1 MDRFVPISFWKRL
14 ATALL
19 GAVGFCAGAGATP
32 IEDVLAN
39 PATAVDR
46 GSQVEIEGVI
56 TFRDFR
62 DDLHTLVVQDET
74 AATWVELVGTQSLG
88 KADSLRVGTRVRIA
102 GKLDRGGFAPRI
114 LADHIDN
121 LGAAVLPAPKE
132 ADINRLFIGADN
144 GRRVAVTA
152 IVEGYREED
161 GRWSLVVNVASR
173 RMVVRMPMV
182 LLTVPPASLVDAEVR
197 CIGVIGSLRNTRG
210 QFLRPIMNI
219 SRTEDLSVVVPAA
232 SSAFTAPFVPLPEL
246 ALFQSEPLRG
256 RRIRSEGIV
265 TLTYPGRFFYLQD
278 GLHGVRV
285 ETRSTTTMQPGDTV
299 EVAGFLDMSRHIGGL
314 VEAVYRTLTP
324 GTRPLPIAIQPR
336 EIVAVNERSRQIG
349 EIARPG
355 NYHGCLITFTATL
368 METQAPD
375 GDWCSLTL
383 SDGSFVLT
391 ASLPASEYSRIE
403 TLQPGSTLELTGIA
417 DLDIVPDETISI
429 GVDPLTQRVNVF
441 LQRAADIAILTTP
454 SWWTPGRLGLALAAT
469 LGTILLVLTWNY
481 LLHKQVASHAA
492 SLAEEMRSRY
502 EAEAEFQATLRERS
516 RLATNLHDTVLQTVT
531 GIGYQLKGMRA
542 SLRRAAGSAGLPA
555 VDLDIAQK
563 MVDHA
568 VQQLRG
574 TVWAMQTLP
583 LAGQSLAKALEALV
597 QRLQAEQA
605 TTISLNTEG
614 PVEPVPEVVS
624 GNLFLVAQ
632 EAVYNAVR
640 HAEASRI
647 DIELSFEQPGMVT
660 VRVRDD
666 GRGFVPGTQAG
677 VVDGHFGIEGMRDRM
692 SRLGGTWWLESRL
705 GGGTEITA
713 SIPLSTDRAVS
724 TESLDHDHHPEP
736 V

>member
-1 MDRFVPISFWKRL
+1 MMDAIAHMGLWGLVLAIFGIAVVPDEGL
-14 ATALL
+14 
-19 GAVGFCAGAGATP
+19 ATP
-32 IEDVLAN
+32 IAEVHAIPL
-39 PATAVDR
+39 P
-46 GSQVEIEGVI
+46 QVERGVRTEVEGVI
-56 TFRDFR
+56 TFRNFLE
-62 DDLHTLVVQDET
+62 DLRTIVIQDET
-74 AATWVELVGTQSLG
+74 GGAWVEVVGDVPFSLIE
-88 KADSLRVGTRVRIA
+88 SLAVGTRVRVT

-114 LADHIDN
+114 LADHVDV
-121 LGAAVLPAPKE
+121 LGPAALPAPKE

-144 GRRVAVTA
+144 GLRVGVNG
-152 IVEGYREED
+152 IVQGFQAEGD
-161 GRWSLVVNVASR
+161 LLSLVIDVASR
-173 RMVVRMPMV
+173 RMVVRVPARM
-182 LLTVPPASLVDAEVR
+182 LTVVPATLVDAEVR

-219 SRTEDLSVVVPAA
+219 SRAEDLSVVVPAA

-246 ALFQSEPLRG
+246 ALFQPEPLRG

-314 VEAVYRTLTP
+314 VEAVYRTLMP
-324 GTRPLPIAIQPR
+324 GTRPLPIAIQPQ

-368 METQAPD
+368 METQAPG

-492 SLAEEMRSRY
+492 SLAEEMRTRY

-542 SLRRAAGSAGLPA
+542 SLRRAAGSTGLPA
-555 VDLDIAQK
+555 ADLDIAQK

-568 VQQLRG
+568 VHQLRG

-605 TTISLNTEG
+605 TTISLITEG

-632 EAVYNAVR
+632 EAVYNALR

-692 SRLGGTWWLESRL
+692 SRLGGTWSLESHL

-713 SIPLSTDRAVS
+713 SIQLATDRAVS